1 MNGTKGVAMS
11 AGRSWIREF
20 YVGFLLLAL
29 TFLYLSH
36 LNTELSEAN
45 LLNEPG
51 ATHAFDS
58 ESVPVDTDL
67 VAT

>member
-1 MNGTKGVAMS
+1 MS

-36 LNTELSEAN
+36 LNAELREAN
-45 LLNEPG
+45 LVSAPE
-51 ATHAFDS
+51 ATQAV
-58 ESVPVDTDL
+58 ELETVPVDTDL

>member
-1 MNGTKGVAMS
+1 MS

-36 LNTELSEAN
+36 LNAELRDSDLVNAPEAKQ
-45 LLNEPG
+45 
-51 ATHAFDS
+51 AYDS
-58 ESVPVDTDL
+58 EYMPVDSDFI
-67 VAT
+67 AT